1 MSTLPKAPPTTAIAK
16 SLHDAISGSREAQL
30 GAVGKD
36 VKTPEEKAAD
46 KLAREKFKRA
56 LDLTFPGNTPEAI
69 SEREAQW
76 REYDKQSASW
86 SRKPMQASP
95 SVSIAVG
102 KDVKTPE
109 EKAKNKA
116 DRERFAKDVNW
127 MYPGESPEAIA
138 ERASAWKAF
147 ADREQF
153 AKNLDFL
160 FPGNSP
166 EAVSQRASEWKAFDK
181 RNADRQEFA
190 DTLDFAY
197 PGKSPEAIANRASA
211 WKAFEKK
218 SATSGENVG
227 DTQMPSVDA
236 DKVVHAKTPL
246 KEVAAATHVGRV
258 FNHEFFIA
266 EKNIF
271 ISAAALFVLTC
282 LIPPWQYTADRNGE
296 YGFHTR
302 KPAGYSLIFSPP
314 VPENKRFF
322 FGVGIDSSRL
332 FLEWA
337 VIGVVTGL
345 VIFARQGKRTI

>member
-1 MSTLPKAPPTTAIAK
+1 
-16 SLHDAISGSREAQL
+16 
-30 GAVGKD
+30 
-36 VKTPEEKAAD
+36 
-46 KLAREKFKRA
+46 
-56 LDLTFPGNTPEAI
+56 
-69 SEREAQW
+69 
-76 REYDKQSASW
+76 
-86 SRKPMQASP
+86 MQASP
-95 SVSIAVG
+95 AVSIAVG

-109 EKAKNKA
+109 EMAKSKA
-116 DRERFAKDVNW
+116 DHERFAKDVNW
-127 MYPGESPEAIA
+127 MYPG
-138 ERASAWKAF
+138 
-147 ADREQF
+147 D
-153 AKNLDFL
+153 
-160 FPGNSP
+160 SP
-166 EAVSQRASEWKAFDK
+166 EAVSQRAS
-181 RNADRQEFA
+181 
-190 DTLDFAY
+190 
-197 PGKSPEAIANRASA
+197 A
-211 WKAFEKK
+211 WKAFGKQN
-218 SATSGENVG
+218 ATSGENVG

-258 FNHEFFIA
+258 FNYEFFIA

-282 LIPPWQYTADRNGE
+282 LIPPWQYIADRNGE